1 MMMFTP
7 TNPIQEIVS
16 DIDTG
21 TLLSAVMS
29 DPNTGVA
36 IARLSGELLFAN
48 DQSARIFVGD
58 DAKAAKFLG
67 HSLWEVFPPD
77 WVRERIQIATQI
89 LRTAQPAMIRT
100 VWRGR
105 QVLSWVYPLDESDTP
120 VENAR
125 VLVISRHSTEQVIGT
140 DDAKPRFQVFES
152 KVISLGRLD
161 VLSPRELEVLALVG
175 QGLSIKEIADL
186 LHRSEKTIQNHRDS
200 IGAKLNLANR
210 VHVAEVA
217 RLAGLTAGDAGK
229 VRV

>member
-1 MMMFTP
+1 MFTP
-7 TNPIQEIVS
+7 ATPLHEALS
-16 DIDTG
+16 EIDTT
-21 TLLSAVMS
+21 TLLSAILS
-29 DPNTGVA
+29 DPTTGVA
-36 IARLSGELLFAN
+36 IARLNGELLFAN

-58 DAKAAKFLG
+58 DAKAAKFIG
-67 HSLWEVFPPD
+67 HSLWEVFPQD
-77 WVRERIQIATQI
+77 WVRERIQIGTQI

-100 VWRGR
+100 VWRGH
-105 QVLSWVYPLDESDTP
+105 QVLSWVYPLDDHDTSI
-120 VENAR
+120 EAAR
-125 VLVISRHSTEQVIGT
+125 VLVISRHSTDRVVGT

-200 IGAKLNLANR
+200 IGAKLNLPNR

-217 RLAGLTAGDAGK
+217 RLAGLTAADAGK